1 MNVIMSPALER
12 ADSSRAVAAR
22 QQGAK
27 SSGPNET
34 QDSSFEAGQSTEQE
48 PAPYIPV
55 PDINADVDGANEA
68 SEAARPTT
76 SSSLD
81 VELSL
86 GGAMGELS
94 LEEQLIVKSYNDSF
108 QFDYEK
114 VQKTEE
120 KGSHFELPVFF
131 FGVLILILCWVVLNM
146 QYSKKRV
153 AKKRSVQR
161 RKELQKQY
169 NDLKIKEKDR
179 AEQDGTSEHGSEVIK
194 KMIYD
199 ADKLNN
205 LTSGRNLAGLEAE
218 AKSVL
223 S

>member
-1 MNVIMSPALER
+1 MAGR
-12 ADSSRAVAAR
+12 A
-22 QQGAK
+22 
-27 SSGPNET
+27 T
-34 QDSSFEAGQSTEQE
+34 STL
-48 PAPYIPV
+48 AFHW
-55 PDINADVDGANEA
+55 
-68 SEAARPTT
+68 
-76 SSSLD
+76 L
-81 VELSL
+81 
-86 GGAMGELS
+86 
-94 LEEQLIVKSYNDSF
+94 
-108 QFDYEK
+108 
-114 VQKTEE
+114 
-120 KGSHFELPVFF
+120 
-131 FGVLILILCWVVLNM
+131 
-146 QYSKKRV
+146 
-153 AKKRSVQR
+153 